1 MALTQL
7 YTRAEQGIQA
17 PAVTV
22 EVHISNGLPAFS
34 IVGLP
39 EAAVRESRDRVRSA
53 IINSGFEFPVRKII
67 VNLAPADLPK
77 EGGRYDLAIALGIL
91 ASSKQIN
98 GSTLHDYELFAE
110 LALSGELR
118 PVNGLV
124 PALICSQQQQRRV
137 ILCQQNHLE
146 ASLIGQLD
154 ALVAE
159 NLAQVCRHF
168 NGGELLNPVEAIA
181 SDDTDTRHQ
190 LDLSEVLGQTQAK
203 RALEIAAAGS
213 HHILMMGPP
222 GTGKS
227 MLAQRLNTLL
237 PSMSEQEALQTLSIH
252 SISNHGYI
260 DLHNWRKRPFRN
272 PHHTVSGVALV
283 GGGSQPKP
291 GEISMAH
298 NGVLFLDELTEFD
311 RKTIEVIRE
320 PLETGMIHISRASR
334 QATFPALFQLVAA
347 MNPCPGSC
355 ESIQS
360 CQCSNEQLSRYKNK
374 LSAPLLDRIDIQ
386 IELPRLPQQQLLQ
399 QKINQQETSAVIRQR
414 VIQAREVQLK
424 RQGCLN
430 AQMSNQQIEDIC
442 VLDAT
447 SQQILSQAIDKLK
460 LSARSYHRLLKLGR
474 SIADLAGREQISS
487 QCISEAIG
495 YRRSALLQ
503 QR

>member
-7 YTRAEQGIQA
+7 YTRAEEGIQA

-91 ASSKQIN
+91 ASSNQIN
-98 GSTLHDYELFAE
+98 GSTLHHYELFAE

-124 PALICSQQQQRRV
+124 PALICSQQHQRRV
-137 ILCQQNHLE
+137 ILCHQNHLE

-154 ALVAE
+154 ALLAE
-159 NLAQVCRHF
+159 SLAQVCRHF
-168 NGGELLNPVEAIA
+168 NGGELLNPAQPMVPKN
-181 SDDTDTRHQ
+181 DDTRHQ

-252 SISNHGYI
+252 SISNHGHI
-260 DLHNWRKRPFRN
+260 DLQNWRKRPFRN

-320 PLETGMIHISRASR
+320 PLETGEIHISRAAR

-386 IELPRLPQQQLLQ
+386 IELPRLPHEQLLQ
-399 QKINQQETSAVIRQR
+399 QKIQQQETSAVIRQR
-414 VIQAREVQLK
+414 VIQARALQLK

-442 VLDAT
+442 ALDT
-447 SQQILSQAIDKLK
+447 SSKQILSQAIDKLK